1 MGSKTLNTMKLLHTK
16 FIPFLVIGLAFSE
29 RIKTPKNK
37 NAITPQFAT
46 AKLALDIDT
55 WLANS
60 RPNNSNSIY
69 SPVSIYNILA
79 GIYFGT
85 SENSETRLELQ
96 EKFNFKQKFNATNY
110 ASKLSKMTKSQVL

>member
-1 MGSKTLNTMKLLHTK
+1 MGTMKIL
-16 FIPFLVIGLAFSE
+16 IFLVVGLVFSK
-29 RIKTPKNK
+29 RTKDPKK
-37 NAITPQFAT
+37 SSSPQFAT
-46 AKLALDIDT
+46 AELASDIDA
-55 WLANS
+55 WLATS
-60 RPNNSNSIY
+60 RPSTFNSIY

-110 ASKLSKMTKSQVL
+110 ATKLSKMTESEVLKTF